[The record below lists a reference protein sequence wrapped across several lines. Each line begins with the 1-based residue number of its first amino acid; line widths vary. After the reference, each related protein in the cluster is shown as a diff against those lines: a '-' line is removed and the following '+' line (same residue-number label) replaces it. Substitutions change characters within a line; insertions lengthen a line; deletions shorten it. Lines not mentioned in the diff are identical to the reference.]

1 MASTSESAP
10 VKTVQLEGKI
20 IAITG
25 ANRGMRN
32 LSNSHYTTKPTDND
46 PGIGLGIADCC
57 LTNGAKAIYSI
68 DIGDIGDE
76 FAELSKKFPNQL
88 FALQADVTK
97 EDSIQTAIDK
107 ILEQAGGL
115 HGMVCNAGRTKH
127 KAALDFTTEE
137 IDQLLGVNLYGSFY
151 SARCAA
157 RAFIKQGVKGSI
169 VFTASMASYRPNKVN
184 RSSFTPIQHV
194 SLTVSPART
203 VSPLRG
209 LQSRCPEHDTHARY
223 GVGAIQH
230 TCKFRFSGPCQDSDD
245 ILGAAAA

>member
-1 MASTSESAP
+1 MASSSTDPTP

-25 ANRGMRN
+25 ANRGIYN
-32 LSNSHYTTKPTDND
+32 STSNITQYKFTNTT

-57 LTNGAKAIYSI
+57 LSNGAKAIYSI
-68 DIGDIGDE
+68 DIGDTGDE
-76 FAELSKKFPNQL
+76 FAGLSNKFPNQL

-97 EDSIQTAIDK
+97 EDSIQAAIDK
-107 ILEQAGGL
+107 ILEQAGAL

-137 IDQLLGVNLYGSFY
+137 IDQLWGVNLYGSFY

-184 RSSFTPIQHV
+184 SPTSSTYV
-194 SLTVSPART
+194 AR
-203 VSPLRG
+203 LM
-209 LQSRCPEHDTHARY
+209 
-223 GVGAIQH
+223 
-230 TCKFRFSGPCQDSDD
+230 
-245 ILGAAAA
+245 